1 MSGLANYER
10 LFNFDR
16 WMRYGEFGSALKI
29 TFQFVF
35 GSALLGQAVVGL
47 TVAWAFYR
55 RKGFLR
61 EMVFTLAVLAW
72 IVPEAVAA
80 FAWSAYLNVDR
91 GTLNTILSSI
101 GLGKPDWLFYHPMFS
116 IIIFNTWRGS
126 AFSILL
132 FSSALETI
140 PPSYMETADV
150 VGASAW
156 RKFRDI
162 LFPLLRGHILTDL
175 ILITLWT
182 FNVFTPFLLTG
193 GGPTFK
199 TQLVSIYTYRTAFK
213 FFEFGRGGCDCSRD
227 DADQLHAGVGLSVH
241 AAASKGNLM
250 KYYETPLSKAL
261 MIIFSLVC
269 AAFFA
274 LPLLWLLTA
283 PFNRFTT
290 LSVDLPSHPT
300 LDNFR
305 RVFDNQ
311 FAIRALFR
319 NNLIIAGGAMLS
331 VGTVATL
338 ASYGLSRTRLPGKN
352 MLVYVLMLFSSV
364 VGGTAAM
371 VPIFLLANSLGL
383 IDTHIGVI
391 LVMTGGFLPAAIFM
405 MRDFVEFDSAL
416 V

>member
-1 MSGLANYER
+1 MEKRPGVFSGRVGAAFLTPALIFVAIFLLLPFFWIFYLSFTNRTLTGITAAHPQYVGLTNYER

-29 TFQFVF
+29 TFQFVI
-35 GSALLGQAVVGL
+35 GSALLGQAIVGL
-47 TVAWAFYR
+47 VVAWAFYR
-55 RKGFLR
+55 RKGLLR
-61 EMVFTLAVLAW
+61 ELVFTLAVLAW

-91 GTLNTILSSI
+91 GTLNTILGSI
-101 GLGKPDWLFYHPMFS
+101 GLGKPDWLFYHPLFS
-116 IIIFNTWRGS
+116 IIFFNTWRGS

-213 FFEFGRGGCDCSRD
+213 FFEFGRGG
-227 DADQLHAGVGLSVH
+227 AIAVVMML
-241 AAASKGNLM
+241 
-250 KYYETPLSKAL
+250 
-261 MIIFSLVC
+261 I
-269 AAFFA
+269 
-274 LPLLWLLTA
+274 
-283 PFNRFTT
+283 
-290 LSVDLPSHPT
+290 
-300 LDNFR
+300 NF
-305 RVFDNQ
+305 
-311 FAIRALFR
+311 
-319 NNLIIAGGAMLS
+319 
-331 VGTVATL
+331 TL
-338 ASYGLSRTRLPGKN
+338 ALGYLF
-352 MLVYVLMLFSSV
+352 MLRRQRV
-364 VGGTAAM
+364 TA
-371 VPIFLLANSLGL
+371 
-383 IDTHIGVI
+383 
-391 LVMTGGFLPAAIFM
+391 
-405 MRDFVEFDSAL
+405 
-416 V
+416 

>member
-1 MSGLANYER
+1 VEKRPGVFSGRVGIAFLSPALVFVAIFLLLPFFWIFYLSFTNRTLTGVTAAHPEFVGLANYER

-29 TFQFVF
+29 TFQFVI
-35 GSALLGQAVVGL
+35 GSALLGQAVIGL

-61 EMVFTLAVLAW
+61 ELVFTLAVLAW

-80 FAWSAYLNVDR
+80 FAWSAYLDVDR
-91 GTLNTILSSI
+91 GTLNTVLGSI
-101 GLGKPDWLFYHPMFS
+101 GLGKPDWLFDHPLFT
-116 IIIFNTWRGS
+116 IIFFNTWRGS

-140 PPSYMETADV
+140 PPSYLETADV

-213 FFEFGRGGCDCSRD
+213 FFEFGRGG
-227 DADQLHAGVGLSVH
+227 AIAVVMML
-241 AAASKGNLM
+241 
-250 KYYETPLSKAL
+250 
-261 MIIFSLVC
+261 I
-269 AAFFA
+269 
-274 LPLLWLLTA
+274 
-283 PFNRFTT
+283 
-290 LSVDLPSHPT
+290 
-300 LDNFR
+300 NF
-305 RVFDNQ
+305 
-311 FAIRALFR
+311 
-319 NNLIIAGGAMLS
+319 
-331 VGTVATL
+331 TL
-338 ASYGLSRTRLPGKN
+338 ALGYLF
-352 MLVYVLMLFSSV
+352 MLRRQRATS
-364 VGGTAAM
+364 
-371 VPIFLLANSLGL
+371 
-383 IDTHIGVI
+383 
-391 LVMTGGFLPAAIFM
+391 
-405 MRDFVEFDSAL
+405 
-416 V
+416 

>member
-1 MSGLANYER
+1 VEKRPGVFSWRVGVAFLTPALILVAIFLLLPFLWVFYLSFTNRTLTGITAAHPEFVGLANYER

-16 WMRYGEFGSALKI
+16 WMRYGEFGNALKI
-29 TFQFVF
+29 TFRFVI

-72 IVPEAVAA
+72 IIPEAVAA

-91 GTLNTILSSI
+91 GTLNTILNTV
-101 GLGKPDWLFYHPMFS
+101 GLGKPDWLFDHPLFT

-140 PPSYMETADV
+140 PPSYLETADV

-199 TQLVSIYTYRTAFK
+199 TELVSIYTYRTAFK
-213 FFEFGRGGCDCSRD
+213 FFEFGRGG
-227 DADQLHAGVGLSVH
+227 AIAVVMM
-241 AAASKGNLM
+241 A
-250 KYYETPLSKAL
+250 
-261 MIIFSLVC
+261 I
-269 AAFFA
+269 
-274 LPLLWLLTA
+274 
-283 PFNRFTT
+283 
-290 LSVDLPSHPT
+290 
-300 LDNFR
+300 NF
-305 RVFDNQ
+305 
-311 FAIRALFR
+311 
-319 NNLIIAGGAMLS
+319 
-331 VGTVATL
+331 TL
-338 ASYGLSRTRLPGKN
+338 ALGYLF
-352 MLVYVLMLFSSV
+352 MLRRQRATS
-364 VGGTAAM
+364 
-371 VPIFLLANSLGL
+371 
-383 IDTHIGVI
+383 
-391 LVMTGGFLPAAIFM
+391 
-405 MRDFVEFDSAL
+405 
-416 V
+416 